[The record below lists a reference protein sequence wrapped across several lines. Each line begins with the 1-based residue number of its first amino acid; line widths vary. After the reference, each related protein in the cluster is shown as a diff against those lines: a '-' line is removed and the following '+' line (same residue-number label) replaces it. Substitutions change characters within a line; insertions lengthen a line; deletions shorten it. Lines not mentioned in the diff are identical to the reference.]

1 MQVFTTLQQ
10 IMTMLVAMQREDN
23 TLEFKNSLTA
33 ERLFLNK
40 YPDLKSDF
48 QPIAMGVIQTGNII
62 MLNMMFMRIMM
73 MNMMMNM
80 SLTE

>member
-10 IMTMLVAMQREDN
+10 IMAMLVAMQKEDN

-48 QPIAMGVIQTGNII
+48 QPIAMGVIQTGKNNEGDDESVLQQMI
-62 MLNMMFMRIMM
+62 L
-73 MNMMMNM
+73 
-80 SLTE
+80 SE

>member
-10 IMTMLVAMQREDN
+10 IMAMLVAMQKEDN

-48 QPIAMGVIQTGNII
+48 QPIAMGVIHTGNNGEGEDDDDECALQRMI
-62 MLNMMFMRIMM
+62 F
-73 MNMMMNM
+73 
-80 SLTE
+80 SE